1 MLNKDKDLK
10 LYYSIAEAA
19 EIVGVSKSMLRF
31 WEKEFPQLHPKK
43 VGRGVRQYTKEDIE
57 TLKLIHHL
65 VKEEGL
71 TTSGANRRLKANK
84 NDTERHFEIVQR
96 LKAVRNELVE
106 MMHALDAFTYEEVD
120 KLKSEIGKLQGPLT
134 PPSGPRP

>member
-1 MLNKDKDLK
+1 MLNTHKELK

-19 EIVGVSKSMLRF
+19 QLVGVSKSMLRF

-43 VGRGVRQYTKEDIE
+43 TGRGVRQYTKEDIE

-65 VKEEGL
+65 VKEEGM

-84 NDTERHFEIVQR
+84 TDTVRHFEIVQR
-96 LKAVRNELVE
+96 LKAVRGELVE
-106 MMHALDAFTYEEVD
+106 MMRALDAFTYEDVD
-120 KLKSEIGKLQGPLT
+120 KLKSEVGKLQEPLA
-134 PPSGPRP
+134 PPSEPTL